1 MKNFGKL
8 ALPHLIGLLG
18 YSIILKI
25 IDKSMGGEMIVFL
38 ALLIV
43 VHVVICGLLAI
54 MKFTKGE
61 TTNGAFY
68 LLIAF
73 LVLLIGFGTCVSF
86 FTLNLH

>member
-8 ALPHLIGLLG
+8 AFPHLIGLLA

-25 IDKSMGGEMIVFL
+25 IDQNMKGEMMFFL
-38 ALLIV
+38 ALLIIA
-43 VHVVICGLLAI
+43 HVMLCGLLAI
-54 MKFTKGE
+54 YKFTKSE
-61 TTNGAFY
+61 TESGAFY

-86 FTLNLH
+86 FTLNVH

>member
-8 ALPHLIGLLG
+8 ALPHLIGLLA
-18 YSIILKI
+18 YSIFLKI
-25 IDKSMGGEMIVFL
+25 IDKSMGGEMMFFL

-43 VHVVICGLLAI
+43 AHVILCGLLAI
-54 MKFTKGE
+54 MKFTKSE
-61 TTNGAFY
+61 TENGAFY

-86 FTLNLH
+86 FTLNIH